1 MALFKVTAQRA
12 QFDLSDNN
20 STDVYGAG
28 IRFDQNGFARANTS
42 AGTFFNQGI
51 PMSASG
57 QVSIVDATAGLPS
70 GTIFHNGLPI
80 SGEKVC
86 VSRNATS
93 VVSSG
98 LPFDS
103 NGALAAD
110 LNFDLNFVNATTLD
124 SNITFTRASSAT
136 YFDSA
141 GVLQTATT
149 DTPRFDYNPATLASR
164 GLLIEE
170 QRTNS
175 LLYSSDLTQT
185 EWNKTLGTVTV
196 TVSADATTSPDG
208 TVNADKVITA
218 NATGDHIIGQV
229 SSVTSGTSYTQT
241 WFLKAAELNW
251 VQVTESTGFGSTQF
265 QNINLSNGAVGNG
278 NYGSAVTVTS
288 IGNGWYRVSVTD
300 TATATS
306 VSGRFLLALLTSNVS
321 TRLDDVTGDGVSGVY
336 VWGAQLEA
344 GGFATSYIPT
354 TTAAATRNADVAS
367 VNTLSP
373 WYSATEG
380 TLFAEGTVVNNI
392 SGTTARIYAELGIS
406 AGTERIIVEARSSTS
421 TRARTVTGGT
431 TVISSVTYNALGVNT
446 KVAAAYGSDGI
457 TAAVVGLAPVTT
469 ASGIPVVDTLF
480 IGRSPN
486 AVAAAQLNGHLRR
499 ITYYPRRLT
508 NAELQNITLPTG
520 ATITTQDYS
529 LDTNFVGNTVA
540 IGS

>member
-28 IRFDQNGFARANTS
+28 IRFDQNGFARATTS

-149 DTPRFDYNPATLASR
+149 NTPRFDYNPATLASR

-175 LLYSSDLTQT
+175 LSYSAEFDNAYWTKNFSSVSQNAVIAPDSTQT
-185 EWNKTLGTVTV
+185 GDKLVADTSTNFHTVARAF
-196 TVSADATTSPDG
+196 SF
-208 TVNADKVITA
+208 
-218 NATGDHIIGQV
+218 
-229 SSVTSGTSYTQT
+229 TSGTAYAISI
-241 WFLKAAELNW
+241 FAKAGEYQYLTITA
-251 VQVTESTGFGSTQF
+251 GSTATF
-265 QNINLSNGAVGNG
+265 PGRVTFDLVAGTIASTVSGTGAIQNVGNG
-278 NYGSAVTVTS
+278 
-288 IGNGWYRVSVTD
+288 WFRCSVVG
-300 TATATS
+300 TATATAS
-306 VSGRFLLALLTSNVS
+306 TNVNFAASS
-321 TRLDDVTGDGVSGVY
+321 TGSYVTYTGDGTSGIY
-336 VWGAQLEA
+336 IWGAQLEA
-344 GGFATSYIPT
+344 GAFATSYIPT
-354 TTAAATRNADVAS
+354 TTASVTRSADVAS

-373 WYSATEG
+373 WYNATAG
-380 TLFAEGTVVNNI
+380 TIYAEWDMYAFAAGLNYRASFNDGTTSNALRMRLPP
-392 SGTTARIYAELGIS
+392 SGTTTVRHEVVNSGVAITLGFPATVNLALTKEAMAFAANDYAGVVN
-406 AGTERIIVEARSSTS
+406 AGTVATS
-421 TRARTVTGGT
+421 GTLTLPTATQLSLGSRETG
-431 TVISSVTYNALGVNT
+431 
-446 KVAAAYGSDGI
+446 
-457 TAAVVGLAPVTT
+457 
-469 ASGIPVVDTLF
+469 
-480 IGRSPN
+480 IG
-486 AVAAAQLNGHLRR
+486 QLNGHLRR
-499 ITYYPRRLT
+499 ITYYPRRLS
-508 NAELQNITLPTG
+508 NAELQAIT
-520 ATITTQDYS
+520 A
-529 LDTNFVGNTVA
+529 
-540 IGS
+540 